1 MRTGRNAAV
10 FLALLWFLVAPAALS
25 YAGEIPPSPY
35 WKNEIVFPDEP
46 FRASGTFA
54 SDPGWV
60 KFTILLDPY
69 EPDVVYFQDS
79 KRYAFHYNFAVE
91 LLTPFIGMTPQQFDE
106 ATLYEE
112 DQQAVLGAVIMPPN
126 TGWPEPF
133 PYPEYGIQFVRHDP
147 YTKEEIAGL
156 FNIVKS
162 RVQADPGVQAFYFPA
177 YEQIGTAE
185 ANREWFESQGIPIG
199 SASRW
204 APGNACYSSGWA
216 LGKLKYFDGDSIQD
230 AYLAGLLEP
239 NDILLTDGVP
249 AEVPFV
255 AGIISL
261 SPSTPNSHVAIL
273 AKTFGVPFIHL
284 ALAEDA
290 ERAWGLVGHRIVL
303 CAFEEWYELDI
314 RLIDVEGVLDE
325 QAVEEILAL
334 KEPPALEI
342 SAMADYGA
350 YSASTDGLLP
360 CDTKYFGGKA
370 ANFGTLR
377 AAIPDNCPVAA
388 AFSFRL
394 WNEFLGQELVTHKT
408 LREEIN
414 SRLAGYT
421 YPPSDMAALAD
432 DLSYIR
438 DMFRDKYFTSFT
450 HPQENAVISILQ
462 DPRYGFNANRNIR
475 FRSSTNVEDCNYF
488 TGAGLYDSFSG
499 CLADDLDGNE
509 SGPCICDA
517 NETGE
522 RGVFRAIRKVYASFY
537 NDNAFLE
544 RLRYGVN
551 EADVGMALLVHHS
564 TPDEFELA
572 NGVAT
577 AEKWYGSDWEMNLV
591 TQLGAVSVANPQDG
605 SIPEEVD
612 VYYSSYGVYPTLVRG
627 SNLVPLGATVL
638 DWQDE
643 YIELARLL
651 VAAAQQFEKLTGKT
665 KYTLDFEYKKVAPE
679 GKPAGAW
686 AGKLIVKQVR
696 EIPQPDNTRSITPFL
711 INEPVEYCTFQGEYG
726 DVFANHRLKSRWR
739 FETKN
744 MWLTKEDLA
753 QCLYTNVGLEYA
765 DSGRVRSVS
774 GKLAEWPFAFHK
786 TQQGGYDYQVD
797 TIDGWV
803 MHHLQNRRACQLYS
817 EWIPTL
823 VTPAENP
830 MLTLQDFQ
838 RLTLHV
844 EYDEPV
850 VTIDGTMPTTTTT
863 ESIRLCPC
871 PQPQQGDLLQ
881 QRNVELGRGGVSI
894 STSFYWPPTPAGPIA
909 GYTAPLVR
917 WVETVITGYT
927 TEPIILHGWYSQT
940 YRPQH
945 HNFSEDFIFEPQLEA
960 SLSAELLAEL
970 RARDIRVFYI
980 CVEKTWDPETETVI
994 YVARNF
1000 ETYGFDEKP
1009 FLAADLDGD
1018 KDVDLRDLALFGAH
1032 WGSSLCNECGGADL
1046 TGDGCVSA
1054 CDLWEL
1060 GESWLATI
1068 E

>member
-10 FLALLWFLVAPAALS
+10 FLVLLWLLLALAALS

-46 FRASGTFA
+46 FLASGTFA

-69 EPDVVYFQDS
+69 DPNVVYFQDS

-91 LLTPFIGMTPQQFDE
+91 LLTPFIGMTHRQFDE

-126 TGWPEPF
+126 AGWPEPF

-147 YTKEEIAGL
+147 YTKEEVAEL

-162 RVQADPGVQAFYFPA
+162 GVQADPSVQAFYFPA

-216 LGKLKYFDGDSIQD
+216 FGKLKYFDGDDIQA

-239 NDILLTDGVP
+239 NDILLTNGVP

-273 AKTFGVPFIHL
+273 AKTFGVPFVHL

-290 ERAWGLVGHRIVL
+290 ERAWELVGHRIVL

-325 QAVEEILAL
+325 QTIEEILAL

-342 SAMADYGA
+342 SPMADYGA

-360 CDTKYFGGKA
+360 RDTKYFGGKA
-370 ANFGTLR
+370 ANFGILR

-394 WNEFLGQELVTHKT
+394 WKEFLDQQLVTHKT

-414 SRLAGYT
+414 SRLADYT

-438 DMFRDKYFTSFT
+438 DMFRDRYFTSFT
-450 HPQENAVISILQ
+450 HSEENAVISILQ
-462 DPRYGFNANRNIR
+462 DPRYGFDANRNIR

-522 RGVFRAIRKVYASFY
+522 RGVFRAIRKVFASFY

-577 AEKWYGSDWEMNLV
+577 AEKWYGSDWEIKLV

-612 VYYSSYGVYPTLVRG
+612 VYYSSYGIYPTLARG

-651 VAAAQQFEKLTGKT
+651 AAAAQQFEKLTGKM

-679 GKPAGAW
+679 
-686 AGKLIVKQVR
+686 GKLIVKQVR

-726 DVFANHRLKSRWR
+726 DVFANHRLKSCWR

-753 QCLYTNVGLEYA
+753 RCLYTNVELEYA

-774 GKLAEWPFAFHK
+774 GKLSEWPFASHK
-786 TQQGGYDYQVD
+786 TQQGGYEHQVD
-797 TIDGWV
+797 TIDGWL
-803 MHHLQNRRACQLYS
+803 MHHLQNRRGCQLYS

-823 VTPAENP
+823 VSRAENP
-830 MLTLQDFQ
+830 MLTLEDFQ
-838 RLTLHV
+838 WLTLHV

-850 VTIDGTMPTTTTT
+850 VTIDGTGPTTTTT

-881 QRNVELGRGGVSI
+881 QRSAKLGGRGGVSI

-927 TEPIILHGWYSQT
+927 TQPIVLHGWYSQT

-945 HNFSEDFIFEPQLEA
+945 HNFSEDFIFEPQLEPG
-960 SLSAELLAEL
+960 LSTGLLAEL
-970 RARDIRVFYI
+970 RAKDIRFIYLQVGFG
-980 CVEKTWDPETETVI
+980 DPI
-994 YVARNF
+994 IRI
-1000 ETYGFDEKP
+1000 YGFDEKP
-1009 FLAADLDGD
+1009 FLPADLDDD

-1032 WGSSLCNECGGADL
+1032 WGNRLCNECGGADL

-1060 GESWLATI
+1060 GESWLAQGPVGATI

>member
-1 MRTGRNAAV
+1 LV
-10 FLALLWFLVAPAALS
+10 LLWFLLVLAPAALS

-69 EPDVVYFQDS
+69 DPNVVYFQDS

-126 TGWPEPF
+126 AGWPEPF
-133 PYPEYGIQFVRHDP
+133 PYPEYGIQFVRYDP
-147 YTKEEIAGL
+147 YTKEEVAEL

-162 RVQADPGVQAFYFPA
+162 RVQADPSVQAFYFPA

-216 LGKLKYFDGDSIQD
+216 LGKLKYFDGDNIQE

-273 AKTFGVPFIHL
+273 AKTFGVPFVHL

-303 CAFEEWYELDI
+303 CAFEGWYELDI

-325 QAVEEILAL
+325 QNIEEILSL

-350 YSASTDGLLP
+350 YGASTEGLLP
-360 CDTKYFGGKA
+360 SDTKYFGGKA
-370 ANFGTLR
+370 ANFGILR
-377 AAIPDNCPVAA
+377 VAMPGNCPVAA

-394 WNEFLGQELVTHKT
+394 WKEFLDQQLVTHKT

-414 SRLAGYT
+414 SRLADYT

-450 HPQENAVISILQ
+450 HSQENAVISILQ
-462 DPRYGFNANRNIR
+462 DPRYGFEANRNIR

-517 NETGE
+517 NETNE
-522 RGVFRAIRKVYASFY
+522 RGVFRAIRRVFASFY

-577 AEKWYGSDWEMNLV
+577 AEKWYGSDWEIKLV

-612 VYYSSYGVYPTLVRG
+612 VYYSSYGIYPALVRG

-651 VAAAQQFEKLTGKT
+651 AAAAQQFEKLTGKT

-679 GKPAGAW
+679 
-686 AGKLIVKQVR
+686 GKLIVKQVR

-726 DVFANHRLKSRWR
+726 EGNVFANHRLKSRWR

-744 MWLTKEDLA
+744 MWLTKENLA
-753 QCLYTNVGLEYA
+753 QCLYTNVGLEYV
-765 DSGRVRSVS
+765 DSGRARSVS
-774 GKLAEWPFAFHK
+774 GKLSEWPFAFHK

-797 TIDGWV
+797 TIDGWL
-803 MHHLQNRRACQLYS
+803 MHHLENRRACQLYS

-823 VTPAENP
+823 VTAAENP
-830 MLTLQDFQ
+830 MLTLEDISWQSLQ
-838 RLTLHV
+838 V

-850 VTIDGTMPTTTTT
+850 PTIDWTGPTTTTT

-881 QRNVELGRGGVSI
+881 QRKFELGSGGVSI

-927 TEPIILHGWYSQT
+927 TEPIVLHGWYSQT

-945 HNFSEDFIFEPQLEA
+945 HNFSEDFIFEPQLEPG
-960 SLSAELLAEL
+960 LSMGLLAEL
-970 RARDIRVFYI
+970 RAKGIRMIYAV
-980 CVEKTWDPETETVI
+980 VTWDYDNERWIATRE
-994 YVARNF
+994 A
-1000 ETYGFDEKP
+1000 TYGFEEKP
-1009 FLAADLDGD
+1009 FLAADLDDD
-1018 KDVDLRDLALFGAH
+1018 KDVDLRDLALFGAQ
-1032 WGSSLCNECGGADL
+1032 WGNSLCNECGGGDL
-1046 TGDGCVSA
+1046 TGDGRVLA